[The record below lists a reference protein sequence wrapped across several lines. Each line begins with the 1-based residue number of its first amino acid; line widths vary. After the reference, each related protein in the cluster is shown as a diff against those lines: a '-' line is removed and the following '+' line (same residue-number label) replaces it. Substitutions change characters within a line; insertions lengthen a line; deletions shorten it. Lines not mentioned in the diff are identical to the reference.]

1 MKEPGLPFGVHM
13 ADWSS
18 LSLISLECILIK
30 DQKLQ
35 TKCSFEDEQCTML
48 VHRALGKAA

>member
-1 MKEPGLPFGVHM
+1 MKEPGLSFGVHM

-35 TKCSFEDEQCTML
+35 TKCSFEECMML